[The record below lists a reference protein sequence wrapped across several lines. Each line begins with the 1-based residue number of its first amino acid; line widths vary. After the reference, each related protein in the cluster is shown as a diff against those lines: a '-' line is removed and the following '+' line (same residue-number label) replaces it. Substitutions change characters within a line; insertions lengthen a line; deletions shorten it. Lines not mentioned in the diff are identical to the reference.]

1 MPKISKGQVHLQSVY
16 KKPEERSEPLMIKK
30 KKKSRHITDLCCIFF
45 LCGLEAQPPR
55 GAIQELFRLL
65 SSIWNLRFIESLLP
79 TITGYTPRG
88 PSMDAFPLG
97 LMNSFPSHP
106 PSQMLDRTWHH
117 FGSLYP
123 PPPKKRMPS
132 SLKILNFK
140 SCFAFLQP
148 PGRRYQTAC
157 SQIRSLEFVVQT
169 GSLQT
174 MKSVKHT
181 CIYMFM

>member
-1 MPKISKGQVHLQSVY
+1 MAGRWGSRCNCVWGELLTMLYCFLGRDWLNFWNLISHGNTGLHLPHAAAFLDQCPKFLKVKCICSLSTKSQRRGVNPWWL
-16 KKPEERSEPLMIKK
+16 KK

-123 PPPKKRMPS
+123 PPPKEE
-132 SLKILNFK
+132 N
-140 SCFAFLQP
+140 A
-148 PGRRYQTAC
+148 
-157 SQIRSLEFVVQT
+157 
-169 GSLQT
+169 
-174 MKSVKHT
+174 
-181 CIYMFM
+181 